1 MAEFGVANMISMQV
15 ESHRSCNPGPHV
27 SLEPGHLGFAPH
39 RRIAIHGVQ
48 SNHQML
54 TLNPLCYTDR
64 AVNSTK
70 ESLPESQNGGAFL
83 YCCAQQPPFDASVD
97 SCQHPEHVG
106 KAPRASLVPTKLVR
120 GTNGHVYLPK

>member
-1 MAEFGVANMISMQV
+1 
-15 ESHRSCNPGPHV
+15 
-27 SLEPGHLGFAPH
+27 
-39 RRIAIHGVQ
+39 
-48 SNHQML
+48 ML

-97 SCQHPEHVG
+97 SCQRPEHVG

-120 GTNGHVYLPK
+120 GTNGHPSKVK